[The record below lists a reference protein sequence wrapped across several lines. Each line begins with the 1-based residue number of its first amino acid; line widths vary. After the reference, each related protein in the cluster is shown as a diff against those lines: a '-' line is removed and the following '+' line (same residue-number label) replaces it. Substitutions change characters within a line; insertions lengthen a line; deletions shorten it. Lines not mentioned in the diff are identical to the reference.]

1 MRGGGYPPSKPKLRG
16 YEEMP
21 NYCHSCQH
29 CTMDVY
35 YWGDRKAKPSAG
47 GSHPVFSSVCGYN
60 YNGATDIV
68 ILPWNYDLTPCP
80 RYLAKG

>member
-1 MRGGGYPPSKPKLRG
+1 
-16 YEEMP
+16 MP

-68 ILPWNYDLTPCP
+68 ILPWNYDHTPCP

>member
-1 MRGGGYPPSKPKLRG
+1 
-16 YEEMP
+16 
-21 NYCHSCQH
+21 
-29 CTMDVY
+29 MDVY

-68 ILPWNYDLTPCP
+68 ILPWNYDHTPCP